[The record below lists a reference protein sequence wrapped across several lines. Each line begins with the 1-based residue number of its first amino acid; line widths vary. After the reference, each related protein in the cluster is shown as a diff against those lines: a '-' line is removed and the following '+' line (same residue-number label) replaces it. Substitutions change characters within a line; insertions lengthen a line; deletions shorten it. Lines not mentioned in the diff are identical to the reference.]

1 MSHGLIAAPEH
12 LVQIAQQTFRAALT
26 ALSEPVRSVLVP
38 SVTAPDGVMP
48 AVWALVLSLFD
59 DDIRV
64 YWPDCP
70 THVRANVAFHTRA
83 HMVDAPSDAD
93 WLVVSAESP
102 EALSLLDA
110 VSVGTHERPDLAAS
124 ILFITGE
131 EATDV
136 VAEGPGIL
144 GTVEQRLPISH
155 ALASRLA
162 QQSAIYP
169 LGFDSYLV
177 LEHAVI
183 GLPRSTRFQ
192 VRVD

>member
-1 MSHGLIAAPEH
+1 
-12 LVQIAQQTFRAALT
+12 
-26 ALSEPVRSVLVP
+26 
-38 SVTAPDGVMP
+38 
-48 AVWALVLSLFD
+48 
-59 DDIRV
+59 
-64 YWPDCP
+64 
-70 THVRANVAFHTRA
+70 
-83 HMVDAPSDAD
+83 MVDAPSDAD

-102 EALSLLDA
+102 ETLSLLDA